1 MVNKIIRL
9 DKYTERRKFE
19 MKILEWKPFENIVA
33 GTTLR
38 YGGVSE
44 GSLSS

>member
-1 MVNKIIRL
+1 
-9 DKYTERRKFE
+9 

-44 GSLSS
+44 GSLSSLNLALNVNDKIEKD